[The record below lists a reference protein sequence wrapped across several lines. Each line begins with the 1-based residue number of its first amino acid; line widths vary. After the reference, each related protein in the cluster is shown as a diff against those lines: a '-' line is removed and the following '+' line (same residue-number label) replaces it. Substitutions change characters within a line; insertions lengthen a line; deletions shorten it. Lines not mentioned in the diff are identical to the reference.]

1 MGPLHCVGANRKS
14 QGRRRDAGG
23 KRGISGAM
31 VGGRE
36 RQRLCGPERWVEFS
50 PWAAPQFF
58 SLKTLG
64 QAHAH

>member
-1 MGPLHCVGANRKS
+1 MPEEWGLYGDGGRGWGHITVFRANGKS

-36 RQRLCGPERWVEFS
+36 GEAEVV
-50 PWAAPQFF
+50 WARVV
-58 SLKTLG
+58 G
-64 QAHAH
+64 